1 MSNERGLAPMRDVDV
16 ETLRRLWRAYLPVRA
31 IARDLG
37 RTPKQVEAMAREL
50 GLAHRHPAA
59 VEHAGRLRVIA
70 AAVRRAREASEELFP
85 LAMSARRAA
94 GLAASHGVAW
104 SGRRGDL
111 SVLNA
116 ALEGAG
122 QRPVYVPFR
131 ELRP

>member
-1 MSNERGLAPMRDVDV
+1 LDV
-16 ETLRRLWRAYLPVRA
+16 ETLRRLWRAYLPVRM

-37 RTPKQVEAMAREL
+37 RTPRQIEAMARQL
-50 GLAHRHPAA
+50 GLAHRDQAA
-59 VEHAGRLRVIA
+59 VEHAGRLRGTA
-70 AAVRRAREASEELFP
+70 CALRRAREASEELFP
-85 LAMSARRAA
+85 LAMNARGAA
-94 GLAASHGVAW
+94 ALAASRGVAW